1 MTEVVRPY
9 FGPKLGSK
17 LVGHRL
23 IFWVIVPTVLNGLF
37 LVYLVLDCLCT
48 KS

>member
-1 MTEVVRPY
+1 MNTNYKENWLMTEVMRPY

-37 LVYLVLDCLCT
+37 LV
-48 KS
+48 